1 MSEPQESCASTG
13 PLLVRDLPLDERP
26 RDRLLNNGSA
36 SLSDTE
42 LVSILLRT
50 GRPGVSSIDI
60 ARELLQRFGSLGG
73 LLGATPEGLRT
84 G

>member
-1 MSEPQESCASTG
+1 MSEPQESCVSSG

-42 LVSILLRT
+42 LLSILLRT
-50 GRPGVSSIDI
+50 GRPGVS
-60 ARELLQRFGSLGG
+60 R
-73 LLGATPEGLRT
+73 
-84 G
+84 